1 MHSGFNS
8 VAVGRNPHICV
19 LVHLAASGIEE
30 IISVVYLCKALGAH
44 SVTVIVGVSVRRVDK
59 AVPYELA
66 LSVKAVPAVSAENV
80 RSHVNGGVY
89 SKLAAVLREVILA
102 VKLAKAVCQLYAVD
116 CEIKLSVFVYYLPD
130 SGLNVGNEH
139 PSVRLKVVHSGFNS
153 VAVGRDPHICVLVH
167 LTASGIEEIVS
178 AVDLC
183 KALGAHIVNEVVCT
197 SLDGGK
203 AVAYNKSV
211 FIAPVFT
218 RFKRAALGSG
228 GRINVAAHV
237 YIELAA
243 CGRVDYAI
251 FSLDNAIKHLAVF
264 IAIVAFALIFEKS
277 VAKPRHKTGILI
289 KVIPCNVF
297 YVVSDRMGIAVCN
310 VSVDVQPVGALIKCY
325 ESAEPRLARDKILC
339 AVCVCAERTAH
350 ELTVIVEGVG
360 KTRNSADSR
369 IHRVVRFVKI
379 VEVGFAVV
387 SHDRLPSGGKHA
399 HAGIVTRTVL
409 FKDARQL
416 IPARAGSAEVI
427 PVLPLLLRRVAGQLV
442 DSGQRHAVLVIR
454 PYAVCPAPAF
464 FVVELHQIVMIRKV
478 GDITGEVR
486 SVVPRD
492 IFAVIVGVKPVLD
505 LIFLLLSQRFQHV
518 EMRIDII
525 AETAADGAAEKSVCI
540 PRRRVCR
547 YQLKTAQHTERVGS
561 RRVDRL
567 GLLDEVAH
575 HRQPVAH
582 NIRGGQ
588 GKIFVCQTQLGD
600 ICRKALREVQRYRYR
615 SKRAYA
621 LCKLKQE
628 IPRGPSLLISSGEH
642 IKQPGELFGD
652 RNLGHIHRKD
662 VCGFSGCA
670 RGGQIVNIII
680 AAVIR
685 AGNITVPCQHSAASG
700 GVVEIKVCLIAP
712 VKVDGDPC
720 GVIKR
725 FVYGSGLRL
734 NGSLRVAVALGLGFR
749 ICCGILA
756 VDGSLK
762 LRQLALKHCADSQR
776 AQVAAYIRSEAESA
790 YRSGFGVLKHQLCLC
805 GVDRTALHLS
815 DGLER
820 DLEESELNIPRI
832 DLYRV
837 AVVGRFKR
845 QLGGFT
851 VYRIDGALGKFKLC
865 RLNHVQ
871 CL

>member
-1 MHSGFNS
+1 MHSCLNTQ
-8 VAVGRNPHICV
+8 
-19 LVHLAASGIEE
+19 
-30 IISVVYLCKALGAH
+30 VV
-44 SVTVIVGVSVRRVDK
+44 R
-59 AVPYELA
+59 
-66 LSVKAVPAVSAENV
+66 
-80 RSHVNGGVY
+80 
-89 SKLAAVLREVILA
+89 
-102 VKLAKAVCQLYAVD
+102 
-116 CEIKLSVFVYYLPD
+116 
-130 SGLNVGNEH
+130 
-139 PSVRLKVVHSGFNS
+139 
-153 VAVGRDPHICVLVH
+153 RDPHICVLVH
-167 LTASGIEEIVS
+167 LAVSGIEEIVS

-183 KALGAHIVNEVVCT
+183 KALGAHIVNEVVCAA
-197 SLDGGK
+197 LDGGK

-310 VSVDVQPVGALIKCY
+310 VSVDVQPVSALIKCY
-325 ESAEPRLARDKILC
+325 ESAEPRLTRYKILC

-360 KTRNSADSR
+360 KTRNSANSC
-369 IHRVVRFVKI
+369 IHRVVGFVKI

-427 PVLPLLLRRVAGQLV
+427 PVLPILLRRVAGQLV

-652 RNLGHIHRKD
+652 RNLGHIHRKY
-662 VCGFSGCA
+662 VCGFSGSA
-670 RGGQIVNIII
+670 RSGQIINII

-685 AGNITVPCQHSAASG
+685 AGNIAVPCQHSAASG
-700 GVVEIKVCLIAP
+700 GIVEIKVCLIAA

-720 GVIKR
+720 CVIKR

-734 NGSLRVAVALGLGFR
+734 NSSLRVAVALGLGFR

-756 VDGSLK
+756 VYGSLK
-762 LRQLALKHCADSQR
+762 LRQLALQHCADSQR
-776 AQVAAYIRSEAESA
+776 AQVAAYIRSEAEPA
-790 YRSGFGVLKHQLCLC
+790 YRSGFGILKHQLCLC
-805 GVDRTALHLS
+805 GVDRAALHLS

-832 DLYRV
+832 YLYRV
-837 AVVGRFKR
+837 AVIGRFKR

-851 VYRIDGALGKFKLC
+851 VYRIDGSLGKCKLC
-865 RLNHVQ
+865 RFDHVQ